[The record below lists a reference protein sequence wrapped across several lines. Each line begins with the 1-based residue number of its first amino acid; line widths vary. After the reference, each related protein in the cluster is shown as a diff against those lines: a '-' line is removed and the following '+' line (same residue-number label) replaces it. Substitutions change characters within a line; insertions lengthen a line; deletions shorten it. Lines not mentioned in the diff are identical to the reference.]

1 MLKVLGRVLCDHR
14 RSLAQCISNNVAI
27 WYYLGRE
34 IRKRHHMKNHLL
46 IICITYF
53 FILPSLSSQEDHIH
67 LWEISGNNL
76 HSKSYLFGSIHLNDT
91 RLFQFSDSLALALQ
105 SCEAFATEIHMDSLN
120 TFISKAFE
128 SESFD
133 NDPEE
138 TTESQSGSD
147 YLRYLDKNGKET
159 LLDVYLAAI
168 AKQLDKKIYG
178 LEKVEDQENLFTYSD
193 AESFSQSHLDSMI
206 DFYSTGDVNL
216 LHNFIS
222 RSYPNLNEDL
232 DMIARNKTQLFSFLS
247 LAKKHSTFAVVG
259 VGHLRGESNVLEMLE
274 GEGYKIRQVK
284 AGQIDNRME
293 EWYERYKTD
302 EWVHITSQNQE
313 FTIEAP
319 YPEVMNLET
328 DGVEM
333 IMNMDFY
340 KGLVYMTLR
349 VPNIDNIHES
359 IAEMILEEWSGKDSL
374 SLTLIKTHDDSTSRK
389 EHYYFE
395 NPSLTGQLQVTTSSN
410 IVCLQ
415 LVLGFSKSSLEDEDL
430 RRYFE
435 SIQILGSDPT
445 WKILEVPSAHFK
457 VMFPGT
463 NKWQSNKLP
472 NPDFPARG
480 DVEIH
485 YNIGRDPE
493 TLNQYLVRY
502 QNMSP
507 GTLYLDEKE
516 DLLSTL
522 NYFAQQFSKEVTVK
536 TYSKLGGYHSLSG
549 SMSDSLNQHL
559 HFKGVIRGNQM
570 IILLEFSS
578 NPSANLTFFNSLTLL
593 PAKPAALSSYI
604 YDNAD
609 FKIDAPTLSYSYD
622 SYAED
627 STLIQNISFSDN
639 STNSTIDFDF
649 RRLSNYESLDT
660 LAPSIL
666 SDSIE
671 LLESFDTVLSVDRFH
686 YQDSLW
692 GYAITYRDDSSSYF
706 FRSFTLFF
714 NNHKANLLFAVPIEL
729 LGSDYVDNIIQS
741 MQIKVQPTALALM
754 MENKGRKILE
764 DLRST
769 DSIIFNLAATALSE
783 HTFDS
788 IYQEELVDLLLVPKI
803 DSLEPF
809 NSDFYLVTSLHEFG
823 STNIE
828 EAFLNLYNTTSNQ
841 TTKTRILE
849 SLSLRSSPQTIPTL
863 LDVLTESE
871 PSTELPSE
879 IYSSFRDSL
888 ELFDRNFNRL
898 KSLSAKGP
906 TAEPFIETAL
916 YWHKQDSQ
924 ATYIDSNRLFFDS
937 LIDAKIRLYELNLST
952 DSSLSI
958 ATYVM
963 DYLLNFP
970 SSSLEERIRS
980 VVLQIPDT
988 YSKYQLLYNDI
999 KLGRAL
1005 DTSLIVET
1013 MESEYYAYY
1022 IVDAL
1027 EDNNRFD
1034 EIPERFKD
1042 TAYIASLVMKNH
1054 FYESYDIWCDSCKV
1068 IETVVDLEMWK
1079 EDRMLL
1085 TQCWDEQE
1093 GYFLGLIGPFNSDG
1107 RFNMSSDISTY
1118 YNERQFNDNPVD
1130 LVPAMIEYM
1139 RTSDD

>member
-1 MLKVLGRVLCDHR
+1 
-14 RSLAQCISNNVAI
+14 
-27 WYYLGRE
+27 
-34 IRKRHHMKNHLL
+34 MKYHLL
-46 IICITYF
+46 IICIASF
-53 FILPSLSSQEDHIH
+53 FVIPSLSSQEDHIH
-67 LWEISGNNL
+67 LWEISGNDL
-76 HSKSYLFGSIHLNDT
+76 PSKSYLFGSVHLNDA
-91 RLFQFSDSLALALQ
+91 RLFQFSDSLAIALQ

-120 TFISKAFE
+120 TFISKVFKSASPE
-128 SESFD
+128 D
-133 NDPEE
+133 DQEE

-147 YLRYLDKNGKET
+147 YLKYLDKDGKET

-178 LEKVEDQENLFTYSD
+178 LEKLEDQENLFTYSD
-193 AESFSQSHLDSMI
+193 SESFSQSHLDSMI
-206 DFYSTGDVNL
+206 DFYGTGDVNL

-222 RSYPNLNEDL
+222 SSYPNLNEDL
-232 DMIARNKTQLFSFLS
+232 NMIARNKTQLSSFLS
-247 LAKKHSTFAVVG
+247 LAKEHSTFAVVG
-259 VGHLRGESNVLEMLE
+259 IGHLLGASNVLEMLE
-274 GEGYKIRQVK
+274 DEGYKIRQVK
-284 AGQIDNRME
+284 SGQIDNRME
-293 EWYERYKTD
+293 EWYEQYETD
-302 EWVHITSQNQE
+302 EWVYITSQNQE
-313 FTIEAP
+313 FTFEAP

-333 IMNMDFY
+333 IINMDFY

-359 IAEMILEEWSGKDSL
+359 LAEMILEEWSGKDSISL
-374 SLTLIKTHDDSTSRK
+374 SLINTYDDSTSRK

-395 NPSLTGQLQVTTSSN
+395 NPSLTGQLKVTTSLN

-415 LVLGFSKSSLEDEDL
+415 FVLGFSKSSLEVEDL

-435 SIQILGSDPT
+435 SVQILGTDPT

-463 NKWQSNKLP
+463 NTWQTNKLP

-485 YNIGRDPE
+485 YNIGRDPK
-493 TLNQYLVRY
+493 TLHQYLVRY

-522 NYFAQQFSKEVTVK
+522 NYFAQQFSKDITDK

-559 HFKGVIRGNQM
+559 HFKGVVRGNQM

-578 NPSANLTFFNSLTLL
+578 NPSADLNFFNSLTLL
-593 PAKPAALSSYI
+593 PVKPTALSSYN
-604 YDNAD
+604 YDSAD
-609 FKIDAPTLSYSYD
+609 FKIDAPKSSYSYD

-627 STLIQNISFSDN
+627 STIIQNISFSDN

-649 RRLSNYESLDT
+649 RRMSTYESLDT
-660 LAPSIL
+660 LAPAFL
-666 SDSIE
+666 NDSIE
-671 LLESFDTVLSVDRFH
+671 LLESFDTILSVDRFH

-706 FRSFTLFF
+706 FTSYTLFF

-729 LGSDYVDNIIQS
+729 LGGEYVNNIIKS
-741 MQIKVQPTALALM
+741 MEIKVHPTTLASM
-754 MENKGRKILE
+754 MENKGHKILK

-769 DSIIFNLAATALSE
+769 DSTIFNQAAKAFSE
-783 HTFDS
+783 NTFDS
-788 IYQEELVDLLLVPKI
+788 IYQEKLLDLLLVPKI

-809 NSDFYLVTSLHEFG
+809 NTNYYLVTSLHQFE
-823 STNIE
+823 SATIE
-828 EAFLNLYNTTSNQ
+828 EAFLNLYKTTSNE

-863 LDVLTESE
+863 LNVLIEVE
-871 PSTELPSE
+871 QPTELPSE
-879 IYSSFRDSL
+879 IYSTFQDSL
-888 ELFDRNFNRL
+888 ELFDQNFNRL
-898 KSLSAKGP
+898 KSLSTKGP
-906 TAEPFIETAL
+906 TAEPFVETAL
-916 YWHKQDSQ
+916 HWHKQDTQ
-924 ATYIDSNRLFFDS
+924 AAYIDSNRLFFDS
-937 LIDAKIRLYELNLST
+937 LIDAKIRFYELSFST

-980 VVLQIPDT
+980 LVLQIPDT

-1005 DTSLIVET
+1005 DTTLILET

-1027 EDNNRFD
+1027 EDNNRLD
-1034 EIPERFKD
+1034 ELPERFKD
-1042 TAYIASLVMKNH
+1042 TAYMASLVMKNH
-1054 FYESYDIWCDSCKV
+1054 LYESYDIWCDSCQV
-1068 IETVVDLEMWK
+1068 IDTLVDADMWK

-1085 TQCWDEQE
+1085 TQCWDQQE

-1107 RFNMSSDISTY
+1107 RFYMSSDISTY
-1118 YNERQFNDNPVD
+1118 YNERQFDNNPTN

-1139 RTSDD
+1139 RTSED